1 MLALI
6 CNNFSCFLDGVH
18 LTEEEFEA
26 KFKIKYNNAER
37 EATDAL
43 NLAKDE
49 DAINKANDL
58 FEKGE
63 GNFKEKLNPWDDLN
77 DAEFKKEKT
86 GVKPDVEERG
96 MGLIIDPNAKNTP
109 EQIEDLKLIYKD
121 LNRAD
126 LPDSYDSTENGKYT

>member
-1 MLALI
+1 M
-6 CNNFSCFLDGVH
+6 
-18 LTEEEFEA
+18 
-26 KFKIKYNNAER
+26 
-37 EATDAL
+37 

-77 DAEFKKEKT
+77 EAELKKEKT
-86 GVKPDVEERG
+86 GVKPDLEERG

-126 LPDSYDSTENGKYT
+126 LPESYDSTEHGKYIYVLHQINDIFLSFQKIYA